1 MEPLKIFKRVLASK
15 RHMIGI
21 IEFPLDEYI
30 RFGVQKEQVSLN
42 FLFLGSKEE
51 NLQHFKMFLLPP
63 KNY

>member
-1 MEPLKIFKRVLASK
+1 MDRLKIFKRGSALK
-15 RHMIGI
+15 RQMIGI
-21 IEFPLDEYI
+21 IEYPLDEYI

-42 FLFLGSKEE
+42 FLFVGSKKE